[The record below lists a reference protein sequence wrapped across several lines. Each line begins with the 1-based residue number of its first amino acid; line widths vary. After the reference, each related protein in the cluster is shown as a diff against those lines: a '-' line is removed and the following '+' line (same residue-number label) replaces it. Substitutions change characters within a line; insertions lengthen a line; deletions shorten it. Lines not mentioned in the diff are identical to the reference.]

1 MEPIFSIS
9 PCIKYTTILCGIFCE
24 PIRSHD
30 NKMTGQVYLFVTA
43 VMYKT
48 TMLCLPLPR
57 PPWGFSFWQYRN
69 FLDSIVSICI
79 SPTLWWLDI
88 ITPLKETDQHY
99 TAGWLQGL
107 AIESAIAMTKHW
119 DGQQK
124 RRLLVQHW
132 FGGTFWFVC
141 GLILSLLGHGGSE
154 NESEYNFRE
163 QMTCVLCWP
172 VAHVLVCYCSF
183 IRICKYIISLGLIT
197 STTLTKRLTERRS

>member
-1 MEPIFSIS
+1 MGPIFSIS

-48 TMLCLPLPR
+48 TMLCLPPLPR

-107 AIESAIAMTKHW
+107 AIESAIAMTKHRATTEETIV
-119 DGQQK
+119 GPT
-124 RRLLVQHW
+124 LVWWHILICMRPNFKSVRAWREWEREWIQ
-132 FGGTFWFVC
+132 FQRTDDVC
-141 GLILSLLGHGGSE
+141 IVLAGSPCA
-154 NESEYNFRE
+154 
-163 QMTCVLCWP
+163 CVL
-172 VAHVLVCYCSF
+172 L
-183 IRICKYIISLGLIT
+183 
-197 STTLTKRLTERRS
+197 